1 MDLDSSLLPD
11 HDIEQFWI
19 MYKRSM
25 YNFYSK
31 YSEIKR
37 PIELWCSNLNGLQ
50 LIRQYDE
57 IEENIYN
64 YISLYAIDLMR
75 MNDRYHTNILV
86 SNIKRWN
93 KLSKEYKISERH
105 NKYHNI
111 VFVLLDIFQSVPSD
125 IDTRDIFSQIEL
137 LLLYKDFREL
147 IRVSIENKKV
157 GILEKLLKYD
167 KDIYKQVEKLYNLGA
182 GTLYNLSAKKIINS
196 YYI

>member
-1 MDLDSSLLPD
+1 MDLDSNLLPD

-31 YSEIKR
+31 CSEIKR

-75 MNDRYHTNILV
+75 MNDIYHTNILV

-111 VFVLLDIFQSVPSD
+111 VFVLLDIFQSVSSD

-157 GILEKLLKYD
+157 GILEKLLNYD

>member
-31 YSEIKR
+31 CSEIKR

>member
-31 YSEIKR
+31 CSEIKR

-125 IDTRDIFSQIEL
+125 IETRDIFSQIEL

>member
-1 MDLDSSLLPD
+1 MDLDSNLLPD